1 MKEFMQFIR
10 ATADLARHKVGAFL
24 RSHDPDLAN
33 VTSKGEPTF
42 EELEATLEH
51 LAMVPEDTDN
61 SRVVEWV
68 THEFDGLEPWQ
79 LKLVLMWYGDQII
92 NGRDGG
98 NYMVSIVGQDQIV
111 VRSLGCK
118 R

>member
-1 MKEFMQFIR
+1 MKELTQFIR
-10 ATADLARHKVGAFL
+10 ATADLARHKVGVFL
-24 RSHDPDLAN
+24 RSHDPDLTN

-51 LAMVPEDTDN
+51 LATVPEDVDN
-61 SRVVEWV
+61 SRVIEWV
-68 THEFDGLEPWQ
+68 THELDGLDSWQ
-79 LKLVLMWYGDQII
+79 LRLILMWYGDQIT

-98 NYMVSIVGQDQIV
+98 DHVISLSGQDQIV
-111 VRSLGCK
+111 VRSLGRK

>member
-1 MKEFMQFIR
+1 MRELMQFIR
-10 ATADLARHKVGAFL
+10 ATADLALHKVGTFL
-24 RSHDPDLAN
+24 RSHDPDLAD

-51 LAMVPEDTDN
+51 LATVPEDTDN
-61 SRVVEWV
+61 SRVAEWAM
-68 THEFDGLEPWQ
+68 HELGALDSWQ
-79 LKLVLMWYGDQII
+79 LRLILMWYGDQIT

-98 NYMVSIVGQDQIV
+98 NHVISVNGQDQIM
-111 VRSLGCK
+111 VRPLGRK

>member
-1 MKEFMQFIR
+1 MKELTQFIR
-10 ATADLARHKVGAFL
+10 AAADLARHKVGVFL

-33 VTSKGEPTF
+33 VTGAEPSF

-61 SRVVEWV
+61 SRVMEWAM
-68 THEFDGLEPWQ
+68 HELDGPNSWQ
-79 LKLVLMWYGDQII
+79 LRLILMWYGNQIV
-92 NGRDGG
+92 NGPDGG
-98 NYMVSIVGQDQIV
+98 NHVVSLNGQDQIV
-111 VRSLGCK
+111 VRSLGRK

>member
-1 MKEFMQFIR
+1 MKELMQFIR
-10 ATADLARHKVGAFL
+10 AAADLALHKVGVFL

-42 EELEATLEH
+42 EELEATLER

-61 SRVVEWV
+61 SRVIEWAM
-68 THEFDGLEPWQ
+68 HELDGFESWQ
-79 LKLVLMWYGDQII
+79 LRLILLWYGDQIV
-92 NGRDGG
+92 NGPDGG
-98 NYMVSIVGQDQIV
+98 NHVVSLNGQDQIM
-111 VRSLGCK
+111 VRSLGRK